1 MPSLLTG
8 NSTAANA
15 TGSTGSSTRSSR
27 SDGSSGSGFDQ
38 MLQGGGNTPAAKTAS
53 TPSKPASKASNA
65 DAGNADART
74 PPASSTDATD
84 PDAATTEVAA
94 STTDTTAPAT
104 DKDAATDSDDAPWP
118 PLGLAGLA
126 LMVPPVADPS
136 APALPTATGTDADAL
151 PSAAPAALATQPAAA
166 TTATPATAPAAT
178 GVAAT
183 TTAPDAD
190 GEAIE
195 LPLPGTVLAQTALDG
210 ADDADSLFG
219 SDRSVTAPLQVALPA
234 ALQDLKAA
242 LARTPVFNGEPTP
255 IPVLGDDGFDLA
267 IGARV
272 GWLADQKIGH
282 AHITLNPEDLGPVDV
297 RLQMNGDKVH
307 ASFSSPHVDVRQA
320 LESSLPRL
328 RELLGEQ
335 GFQLAHADV
344 GHHNS
349 GDGGTSGQNT
359 GSGNGRIGD
368 GETSLGDT
376 TVSAA
381 QLIRQRGLLD
391 AYA

>member
-1 MPSLLTG
+1 MPSLLTS
-8 NSTAANA
+8 NSTAAGT
-15 TGSTGSSTRSSR
+15 TGSTGSSARSNR
-27 SDGSSGSGFDQ
+27 SDAGSGSGFDQ
-38 MLQGGGNTPAAKTAS
+38 MLQGGSNTPAAKTAGS
-53 TPSKPASKASNA
+53 PTKPATKATSA

-74 PPASSTDATD
+74 PPATSADATD
-84 PDAATTEVAA
+84 ADATTTGVAA
-94 STTDTTAPAT
+94 STTDSTAPAT
-104 DKDAATDSDDAPWP
+104 DKDAPTDSDDAPWP

-136 APALPTATGTDADAL
+136 VPAVPTAAGAEADAL
-151 PSAAPAALATQPAAA
+151 PSAVPPALPTLPTAA
-166 TTATPATAPAAT
+166 TATSTTPAT
-178 GVAAT
+178 GVA
-183 TTAPDAD
+183 TAAAAD
-190 GEAIE
+190 TEGEGIE
-195 LPLPGTVLAQTALDG
+195 LPLPGTMLAQTALDG
-210 ADDADSLFG
+210 ADDVDSLFG

-242 LARTPVFNGEPTP
+242 LASMPVFNGEPTP
-255 IPVLGDDGFDLA
+255 TPVLGDDGFDQA

-307 ASFSSPHVDVRQA
+307 ASFSSPHVDVRHA

-344 GHHNS
+344 GHHNNS
-349 GDGGTSGQNT
+349 DGGTSGQNSGT
-359 GSGNGRIGD
+359 GNGRIGD
-368 GETSLGDT
+368 GEPSLGDT

>member
-8 NSTAANA
+8 NSTAAGT
-15 TGSTGSSTRSSR
+15 TGSTGSSARSNR
-27 SDGSSGSGFDQ
+27 SDAGSGSGFDQ
-38 MLQGGGNTPAAKTAS
+38 MLQGGSNTPAAKTAGS
-53 TPSKPASKASNA
+53 PTKPATKPTSA

-74 PPASSTDATD
+74 PPATSADATD
-84 PDAATTEVAA
+84 ADATTTGVAA
-94 STTDTTAPAT
+94 STTDSTAPAT
-104 DKDAATDSDDAPWP
+104 DKDAPTDSDDAPWP

-136 APALPTATGTDADAL
+136 VPAVPNAAGAEADAL
-151 PSAAPAALATQPAAA
+151 PSAVPAALPTLPAAA
-166 TTATPATAPAAT
+166 TATSTTPAT
-178 GVAAT
+178 GVA
-183 TTAPDAD
+183 TAAAADTD
-190 GEAIE
+190 GEGIE
-195 LPLPGTVLAQTALDG
+195 LPLPGTVLAQATLDG

-242 LARTPVFNGEPTP
+242 LASTPVFTGDPTP
-255 IPVLGDDGFDLA
+255 TPVLGDEGFDQA

-344 GHHNS
+344 GHHNNS
-349 GDGGTSGQNT
+349 DGGTSGQNS

-368 GETSLGDT
+368 GEPSLGDT

>member
-8 NSTAANA
+8 NSTAAGT
-15 TGSTGSSTRSSR
+15 TGSTGSSSHSNR
-27 SDGSSGSGFDQ
+27 SDAGSGSGFDQ
-38 MLQGGGNTPAAKTAS
+38 MLQGGSSTPAAKTAG
-53 TPSKPASKASNA
+53 TPTKPANKATNA
-65 DAGNADART
+65 DAGNAGART
-74 PPASSTDATD
+74 SPATPADATGA
-84 PDAATTEVAA
+84 DAAATEVAA
-94 STTDTTAPAT
+94 STTDSTAPAT
-104 DKDAATDSDDAPWP
+104 DNDAPADSDDAPWP

-136 APALPTATGTDADAL
+136 VPALPTATGADADAL
-151 PSAAPAALATQPAAA
+151 PSAAPTALATLPAAA
-166 TTATPATAPAAT
+166 TASSTAPAIT
-178 GVAAT
+178 PTTTSVAAAA
-183 TTAPDAD
+183 APDTD
-190 GEAIE
+190 GEGIE
-195 LPLPGTVLAQTALDG
+195 LPLPGTVLAQAALDG

-219 SDRSVTAPLQVALPA
+219 SDRGVTAPLQVALPA

-242 LARTPVFNGEPTP
+242 LASTPVFNGEPTP
-255 IPVLGDDGFDLA
+255 TPVLGDEGFDQA

-282 AHITLNPEDLGPVDV
+282 AHITLNPDDLGPVDV

-335 GFQLAHADV
+335 GFQLTHADV
-344 GHHNS
+344 GHRNS

-359 GSGNGRIGD
+359 GSGRNGD
-368 GETSLGDT
+368 GEPSLGDT

>member
-1 MPSLLTG
+1 MPSVLTG
-8 NSTAANA
+8 NSTAASA
-15 TGSTGSSTRSSR
+15 TGSTGSSSRSSR
-27 SDGSSGSGFDQ
+27 SDGSSGNGFDQ
-38 MLQGGGNTPAAKTAS
+38 MLQGGSNAPAAKTAS
-53 TPSKPASKASNA
+53 TPSKPANKASNA

-74 PPASSTDATD
+74 PPASSSDATD

-94 STTDTTAPAT
+94 STTDTPAPAT
-104 DKDAATDSDDAPWP
+104 DKDAPTDSDDAPWP

-126 LMVPPVADPS
+126 LMVAPVADPS
-136 APALPTATGTDADAL
+136 VPALPTATGTDADAL
-151 PSAAPAALATQPAAA
+151 PSAAPAALSTLPTAAA
-166 TTATPATAPAAT
+166 TATPATAPAAP
-178 GVAAT
+178 GVAAAT
-183 TTAPDAD
+183 AAPDAD

-210 ADDADSLFG
+210 ANDADSLFG

-242 LARTPVFNGEPTP
+242 LASTPVFNGEPTP
-255 IPVLGDDGFDLA
+255 TPVLGDDGFDQA

-344 GHHNS
+344 GHQAPG
-349 GDGGTSGQNT
+349 GDGNASGA
-359 GSGNGRIGD
+359 SGNGGTAGD
-368 GETSLGDT
+368 GEPSPGDT
-376 TVSAA
+376 NVSSA

>member
-8 NSTAANA
+8 NSTA
-15 TGSTGSSTRSSR
+15 TGTTGTTGTTGSSSRSSR
-27 SDGSSGSGFDQ
+27 SDGSSGNGFDQ

-53 TPSKPASKASNA
+53 APSKPANKASNS
-65 DAGNADART
+65 DAGTADART
-74 PPASSTDATD
+74 PAGSADATD
-84 PDAATTEVAA
+84 PDAAKTEVAA
-94 STTDTTAPAT
+94 STTDTPAPAT

-126 LMVPPVADPS
+126 LMVAPVADPTV
-136 APALPTATGTDADAL
+136 PALPTATGAGADAL
-151 PSAAPAALATQPAAA
+151 PSAAPAALATLPAAA
-166 TTATPATAPAAT
+166 TAATPATAPAAT

-190 GEAIE
+190 SEAIE
-195 LPLPGTVLAQTALDG
+195 LPLPGTVLAQSALDG
-210 ADDADSLFG
+210 ADDADG

-242 LARTPVFNGEPTP
+242 LASPPVFNGEPTP
-255 IPVLGDDGFDLA
+255 TPVLGDDGFDQA

-272 GWLADQKIGH
+272 SWLADQKIGH

-344 GHHNS
+344 GHHSS
-349 GDGGTSGQNT
+349 GDGGTSGQNS

-368 GETSLGDT
+368 GEPSLADT

>member
-8 NSTAANA
+8 NSTAAGT
-15 TGSTGSSTRSSR
+15 TGSTGSSARSNR
-27 SDGSSGSGFDQ
+27 SDAGSGSGFDQ
-38 MLQGGGNTPAAKTAS
+38 MLQGGSNTPAAKTAGS
-53 TPSKPASKASNA
+53 PTKPATKATSA

-74 PPASSTDATD
+74 PPATSADATD
-84 PDAATTEVAA
+84 ADATTTGVAA
-94 STTDTTAPAT
+94 STTDSTAPAT
-104 DKDAATDSDDAPWP
+104 DKDAPTDSDDAPWP

-136 APALPTATGTDADAL
+136 APALPTGTDADAL
-151 PSAAPAALATQPAAA
+151 PSAAPAALATLPAAA

-178 GVAAT
+178 GVATT
-183 TTAPDAD
+183 TTAADAD

-242 LARTPVFNGEPTP
+242 LASTPVFTGDPTP
-255 IPVLGDDGFDLA
+255 TPVLGDEGFDQA

-344 GHHNS
+344 GHRNS
-349 GDGGTSGQNT
+349 GDGGTSGQNS

-368 GETSLGDT
+368 GEPSLGDT

>member
-8 NSTAANA
+8 NSTAASA
-15 TGSTGSSTRSSR
+15 TGSTGSSSRSSR
-27 SDGSSGSGFDQ
+27 SDGSSGNGFDQ
-38 MLQGGGNTPAAKTAS
+38 MLQGGGNAPAAKTAS
-53 TPSKPASKASNA
+53 TPSKPANKASNA

-74 PPASSTDATD
+74 PPARSADATD

-94 STTDTTAPAT
+94 STTDTPAPAT
-104 DKDAATDSDDAPWP
+104 DKDTATDSDDAPWP

-126 LMVPPVADPS
+126 LMVAPVADAS
-136 APALPTATGTDADAL
+136 VPALPTATGTDADAV
-151 PSAAPAALATQPAAA
+151 PSAAPAALSTLPAAA
-166 TTATPATAPAAT
+166 TTATPATAPAAP
-178 GVAAT
+178 GVAAAT
-183 TTAPDAD
+183 AAPDTD

-219 SDRSVTAPLQVALPA
+219 SDRSVTAPLHVALPA

-242 LARTPVFNGEPTP
+242 LASTPVFNGEPTP
-255 IPVLGDDGFDLA
+255 TPVLGDDGFDQA

-368 GETSLGDT
+368 GEPSLGDT

>member
-8 NSTAANA
+8 NSTAAGT
-15 TGSTGSSTRSSR
+15 TGSTGSSSRSSR

-53 TPSKPASKASNA
+53 TPSKPANKASNA

-94 STTDTTAPAT
+94 GTTDTPAPAT

-151 PSAAPAALATQPAAA
+151 PSAAPAALATLPAAA

-178 GVAAT
+178 GVATT
-183 TTAPDAD
+183 TTAADAD

-219 SDRSVTAPLQVALPA
+219 SDRSMTAPLQVALPA

-242 LARTPVFNGEPTP
+242 LASTPVFNGEPTP
-255 IPVLGDDGFDLA
+255 TPVLGDDGFDQA

-344 GHHNS
+344 GHRNS
-349 GDGGTSGQNT
+349 GDGGTSGQST

-368 GETSLGDT
+368 GEPSLGDT